1 MNVRSE
7 SLILVAIVVVLVAA
21 VVLQGGG
28 QAAVNPGDSQ
38 DPVTDPGANSS
49 GDDIILPPIGDE
61 GNESPTSSD
70 DDFGPDVTPPVDP
83 GSDGAPDDG
92 TTVPPTTT
100 PPTTAP
106 PTTTPDTGGE
116 SEFTNEGTAIFVVD
130 GFTVG
135 SATLEVADTPAEQ
148 EAGLSGRTALP
159 DQAGMAFVF
168 DQEYLVSMWM
178 KDTTIPLD
186 LIFVNAENVVV
197 NVEQANPQPGVSD
210 DQLARYES
218 DAPVLYVIAV
228 NQGYADELGIGA
240 GTTVEM
246 DI

>member
-28 QAAVNPGDSQ
+28 QAAVNPGDTT
-38 DPVTDPGANSS
+38 DPVTDPGVNDS
-49 GDDIILPPIGDE
+49 GDIVLPPIGDE
-61 GNESPTSSD
+61 GNESPTSPD
-70 DDFGPDVTPPVDP
+70 DDFGPDVTPPA
-83 GSDGAPDDG
+83 GDGDG
-92 TTVPPTTT
+92 TTA

-106 PTTTPDTGGE
+106 PTTEPPTTSPPTTTPDAGGD
-116 SEFTNEGTAIFVVD
+116 SEFTNDGTAIFVVD

-135 SATLEVADTPAEQ
+135 SATLEVADTAAEQ
-148 EAGLSGRTALP
+148 EAGLSGRSSLP
-159 DQAGMAFVF
+159 DEAGMAFVF
-168 DQEYLVSMWM
+168 DQEYYVSMWM

-186 LIFVNAENVVV
+186 LIFVGADNTVV
-197 NVEQANPQPGVSD
+197 NVAQADPQPGASD
-210 DQLARYES
+210 DELARYES
-218 DAPVLYVIAV
+218 DAPVKYVIAV

-240 GTTVEM
+240 GTVVEF